1 MMCLDEWDETILSN
15 CGRFHTEPKRG
26 SHKRIGNFVKRPR
39 LGVDIAEI
47 DCTIEHIQRSRLGI
61 RRDDQEY
68 MFLLYQKVGETAVTH
83 NQRDEV
89 LKPGECLLLD
99 STKTATLGFSGQ
111 HASFFSVHLPRSLF
125 LDDRNFLP
133 AAGRK
138 IGAAHALHGS
148 LKTVLFSGDPDTE
161 MDFSADYLFDFIR
174 MIFGSETGAAEAS
187 RFRNR
192 DDVFRYV
199 QDTIDRKLMDAD
211 FTIDCLATH
220 VGRSRRQLQRD
231 FSDNGTSFTRQVQ
244 QRRLM
249 FVSSRLERNVRLGTR
264 TPISEIAFQSGFND
278 LSHFNR
284 LFRKFHGLSP
294 REFCS
299 QIVGSCGSAETKH

>member
-1 MMCLDEWDETILSN
+1 MMCLDEFDEAIMSN

-26 SHKRIGNFVKRPR
+26 SRKRIGNFAKRPR

-47 DCTIEHIQRSRLGI
+47 DCTIENIQRSRLGI

-68 MFLLYQKVGETAVTH
+68 MFLLYQKTGETAVSH

-89 LKPGECLLLD
+89 LRSGECLLLD

-111 HASFFSVHLPRSLF
+111 HASFASVHLPRGLF
-125 LDDRNFLP
+125 LDDRNFFP

-138 IGAAHALHGS
+138 IGGAHALHGS
-148 LKTVLFSGDPDTE
+148 LKKVLFSDESRPE
-161 MDFSADYLFDFIR
+161 MDFSADYLFDFVR
-174 MIFGSETGAAEAS
+174 MIFGSETGTVEAS

-192 DDVFRYV
+192 DDLFRYV
-199 QDTIDRKLMDAD
+199 QDTIDRKLMDSG
-211 FTIDCLATH
+211 FTIDCLARH

-231 FSDNGTSFTRQVQ
+231 FSDNGTSFTRQMQ

-249 FVSSRLERNVRLGTR
+249 FVKSRLERNVRLGTR

-284 LFRKFHGLSP
+284 LFRKHQGISP

-299 QIVGSCGSAETKH
+299 QMAASVGAAETQH

>member
-1 MMCLDEWDETILSN
+1 MMCLDEFDEAILSN

-26 SHKRIGNFVKRPR
+26 SRNRIGNFAKRPR

-68 MFLLYQKVGETAVTH
+68 MFLLYQKTGETAVSH

-89 LKPGECLLLD
+89 LRPGECLLLD
-99 STKTATLGFSGQ
+99 STKTATLGFNGQ
-111 HASFFSVHLPRSLF
+111 HASFASVHLPRGMF
-125 LDDRNFLP
+125 LDDRNFIP

-138 IGAAHALHGS
+138 IGASHALHGS
-148 LKTVLFSGDPDTE
+148 LKTVLFSGDSRPE
-161 MDFSADYLFDFIR
+161 MDFSADYLFDFVR
-174 MIFGSETGAAEAS
+174 MIFGSETGTVEAS

-192 DDVFRYV
+192 DDLYRYV
-199 QDTIDRKLMDAD
+199 QDTIDRKLMDSG
-211 FTIDCLATH
+211 FTIDCLARH

-249 FVSSRLERNVRLGTR
+249 FVKSRLERNVRLGTR

-284 LFRKFHGLSP
+284 LFRKHQGISP

-299 QIVGSCGSAETKH
+299 QMAASVGAVETQH

>member
-1 MMCLDEWDETILSN
+1 MMCLDEWDETILTN
-15 CGRFHTEPKRG
+15 CGRFHTEPRRG
-26 SHKRIGNFVKRPR
+26 AHKQIGNFVKRAR

-61 RRDDQEY
+61 RRDDREY
-68 MFLLYQKVGETAVTH
+68 MFLLYQKTGETAVLH
-83 NQRDEV
+83 NQREEV
-89 LKPGECLLLD
+89 LKSGECLLLD
-99 STKTATLGFSGQ
+99 STKTATMGFSGQ
-111 HASFFSVHLPRSLF
+111 HASFFSVHLPRGLF
-125 LDDRNFLP
+125 LDERGFFP

-138 IGAAHALHGS
+138 IGGGHALHGS
-148 LKTVLFSGDPDTE
+148 LNTVLFSDDAQGE
-161 MDFSADYLFDFIR
+161 GDFSADYLFDFIR
-174 MIFGSETGAAEAS
+174 MIFGTESGTVEAS

-192 DDVFRYV
+192 DDLFRYV
-199 QDTIDRKLMDAD
+199 QDRIDRKLTDAS
-211 FTIDCLATH
+211 FTIDCLARD

-231 FSDNGTSFTRQVQ
+231 FCDNGTSFTRQVQ

-249 FVSSRLERNVRLGTR
+249 FVRSRLERNVRLGMR

-284 LFRKFHGLSP
+284 LFRKHHGLSP

-299 QIVGSCGSAETKH
+299 QMAATGAAAETQH